1 MAILGAE
8 GSGKGG
14 DNPLDF
20 LERHHVQLLWL
31 PSLSSESPQEVA
43 GMIERI
49 LAEDWELTLLCVEG
63 TTIHVPHGTG
73 MFDTFA
79 VKPKSDIIRAI
90 WDTADYAL
98 AMGACAAF
106 DGLPGPS
113 RFQRRSRESTI
124 ARSGTA
130 FDSWFSL
137 PNSFSPPN

>member
-79 VKPKSDIIRAI
+79 GKPKRDIIRGLC
-90 WDTADYAL
+90 DTADSAL
-98 AMGACAAF
+98 AMGTCAAF
-106 DGLPGPS
+106 DGLPGPGLAH
-113 RFQRRSRESTI
+113 RRSLESTI
-124 ARSGTA
+124 ARPGTA
-130 FDSWFSL
+130 SDRWL
-137 PNSFSPPN
+137 PVLNSFLPPD